1 MSLPKLS
8 KTVLCSVTLVVV
20 ERVGVEAAAGVLLEE
35 ETKGSDLVLHE
46 DVVERKEELDDR
58 LAVSNLLPLVEETVN
73 DRSAILDKGTV

>member
-20 ERVGVEAAAGVLLEE
+20 ERVGVEADAGVLLEE

-46 DVVERKEELDDR
+46 DVPGAEAAVDDV
-58 LAVSNLLPLVEETVN
+58 LGVQVP
-73 DRSAILDKGTV
+73 